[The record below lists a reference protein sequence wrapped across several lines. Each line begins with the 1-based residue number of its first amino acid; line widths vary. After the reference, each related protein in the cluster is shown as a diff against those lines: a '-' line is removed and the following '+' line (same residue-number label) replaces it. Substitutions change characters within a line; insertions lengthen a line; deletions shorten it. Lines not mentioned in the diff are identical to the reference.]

1 MNGRGRF
8 SYPRAGGF
16 QGFGGDMGDP
26 AASSGGR
33 ALQNMANRGAPR
45 PPQDDPLWGE
55 IESTFSDILG
65 EYANLDLDMP
75 IKPPDM
81 QDPQDQMRYLKDL
94 EALGMSS
101 APSAALMGK
110 NISAAMELITAQGKQ
125 QKQAIDM
132 LMKVAPLVADNPEM
146 SAFLGVNILNMMF
159 PGQMDIQDKGSDFW
173 PGEVPGVARI
183 TPENATEGQLYEGI
197 ATMTVPKAAELAKAG
212 NKEGLKDYLDTLMDQ
227 LLAGRVDE
235 AVAITIVNKIHADAL
250 GAVKAEEPVY

>member
-1 MNGRGRF
+1 
-8 SYPRAGGF
+8 
-16 QGFGGDMGDP
+16 MGDP

-75 IKPPDM
+75 IKPPNM
-81 QDPQDQMRYLKDL
+81 EDPQDQMRYLKDL

-173 PGEVPGVARI
+173 PGEVPGVARL
-183 TPENATEGQLYEGI
+183 TPENAIEGEIFEGI
-197 ATMTVPKAAELAKAG
+197 ATMAQPKASEFAKAG
-212 NKEGLKDYLDTLMDQ
+212 DSKGLKNYLDN
-227 LLAGRVDE
+227 LLAQMIAGNIDE
-235 AVAITIVNKIHADAL
+235 AVAITMINKIHADAI
-250 GAVKAEEPVY
+250 GAKKAEEPVY

>member
-1 MNGRGRF
+1 
-8 SYPRAGGF
+8 
-16 QGFGGDMGDP
+16 MGDP

-110 NISAAMELITAQGKQ
+110 NIAATVDLITAQGKQ

-132 LMKVAPLVADNPEM
+132 LMKVAPLVADNKEM
-146 SAFLGVNILNMMF
+146 SAFIGANILSMMF
-159 PGQMDIQDKGSDFW
+159 PGQMDIQDKSLLGGFGPFD
-173 PGEVPGVARI
+173 EEPGVTRL
-183 TPENATEGQLYEGI
+183 TPENALEGQLFQGI
-197 ATMTVPKAAELAKAG
+197 STMAQSKASELAQTG
-212 NKEGLKDYLDTLMDQ
+212 DKEGLKNYLDVLMEQ
-227 LLAGRVDE
+227 LLAGKIDE
-235 AVAITIVNKIHADAL
+235 AVAITIVNKIHADAI